1 MTAKCMGVNGMQT
14 AGEGL
19 LANGGPRGDF
29 SFRLV
34 DYPLVLI

>member
-1 MTAKCMGVNGMQT
+1 MLT
-14 AGEGL
+14 AGKGL

-34 DYPLVLI
+34 DYSLGSAFAIC

>member
-1 MTAKCMGVNGMQT
+1 M
-14 AGEGL
+14 ESHL

-34 DYPLVLI
+34 DDPLDGNAYADRQV